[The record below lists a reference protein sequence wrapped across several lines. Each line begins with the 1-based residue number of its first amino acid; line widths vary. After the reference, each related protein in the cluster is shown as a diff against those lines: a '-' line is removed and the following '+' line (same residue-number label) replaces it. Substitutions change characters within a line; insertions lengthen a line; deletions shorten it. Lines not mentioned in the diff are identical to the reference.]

1 MTDRV
6 AIRRLPTGVP
16 GLDEILGG
24 GLPEFSFNVIAGAP
38 GAGKTTLAQ
47 QIMFALASP
56 DRPAL
61 YFTVVGEPP
70 LKMLRYQQQFSFFDM
85 SRINESI
92 RYVNLSQE
100 VVNGTLE
107 KLLERIIREV
117 EATSPGVVVVDS
129 FRTVSHAAARGS
141 SGDLNLQHFVQQL
154 AIRLTSWQA
163 TTFLVGEYQSA
174 EAEENPVFT
183 VADGLLWLVQSL
195 DRNSMVRKMQI
206 MKMRGQAPIPGL
218 HTFRITDDGVQ
229 VFPRVI
235 VGPDAKARSSVAG
248 AKGRSSVAGAKG
260 RSSERLSS
268 GVKSLDDMLGG
279 GIPVGYSVLIAG
291 PSGSGKSILTAE
303 FIAEGARRDEPG
315 IIAVF
320 EKRPTAFSQHGASD
334 HRFARLVRDRKVAI
348 IQTRPLDLSIDEML
362 HEIVSAIRRLKAR
375 RLVIDSLS
383 GFELALAPTFRE
395 DFRESLYRMVTVL
408 TGMGITMMMTAEL
421 EDSYTDL
428 RFSPHGTA
436 FLTDAIIMQ
445 RYVELKGQLQRVMAV
460 VKVRGSS
467 HSKDLRAFDITG
479 EGIVMGRTLGEY
491 EGLLTGSPEPA
502 AGARPRA
509 DRKKPVRAPA
519 KRPARR

>member
-16 GLDEILGG
+16 GLDQILGG
-24 GLPEFSFNVIAGAP
+24 GLPEFSFNLIAGTP

-47 QIMFALASP
+47 QIMFALSGP
-56 DRPAL
+56 DRSAL

-70 LKMLRYQQQFSFFDM
+70 LKMLRYQQQFTFFDIT
-85 SRINESI
+85 RVNESV

-107 KLLERIIREV
+107 KLLERIVQEV
-117 EATSPGVVVVDS
+117 EKTNPRVVTVDS
-129 FRTVSHAAARGS
+129 FRTVAQAAERTQA
-141 SGDLNLQHFVQQL
+141 GDLDLQYFVQQL
-154 AIRLTSWQA
+154 AVRLTGWEA
-163 TTFLVGEYQSA
+163 TTFLVGEYEPT
-174 EAEENPVFT
+174 EAEQNPVFT
-183 VADGLLWLVQSL
+183 VADGVLWLLQSL
-195 DRNSMVRKMQI
+195 DRNSMVRKVQV

-235 VGPDAKARSSVAG
+235 VGTEAKSRPAVAG
-248 AKGRSSVAGAKG
+248 AKRTP
-260 RSSERLSS
+260 RERLSI
-268 GVKSLDDMLGG
+268 GVKGLDDMLGG
-279 GIPVGYSVLIAG
+279 GIPAGYSVLLAG
-291 PSGSGKSILTAE
+291 PSGSGKSVLATE
-303 FIAEGARRDEPG
+303 FIIEGARHDEPG

-320 EKRPTAFSQHGASD
+320 EKRPTEYAQDGPSGR
-334 HRFARLVRDRKVAI
+334 RFERFVRERKVGI
-348 IQTRPLDLSIDEML
+348 IHTRPLDLSIDEML
-362 HEIVSAIRRLKAR
+362 HEIVEAIHRLKAR

-395 DFRESLYRMVTVL
+395 DFRESLYRMVAVL

-445 RYVELKGQLQRVMAV
+445 RYIELKGQLQRIMAV
-460 VKVRGSS
+460 VKVRGSA
-467 HSKDLRAFDITG
+467 HSKDLRTFEIT
-479 EGIVMGRTLGEY
+479 EQGIVMGETLAGY
-491 EGLLTGSPEPA
+491 EGLLTGSPALIPSAPSETVDQKPRRRR
-502 AGARPRA
+502 GQRPTQR
-509 DRKKPVRAPA
+509 
-519 KRPARR
+519 